1 MKRHILN
8 VFCGIVCTAV
18 LWCLLSC
25 SNGNEVNS
33 VSGYYV
39 AKYPNSNGQETIDY
53 IADFKSVPG
62 KVATFRYGDYS
73 DKPTEKLMDY
83 VPYTVS
89 GDTITFQN
97 VKKFDPRYSSSGEG
111 KTMHGRYDSS
121 TNTLYLPSN
130 VCGGSNPTFD
140 EEFVPSNEAFFENV
154 AADYYE
160 QYPLSSECHVMKVD
174 KRAKTVTIRKGKTAF
189 SPSYDENYEINNF
202 DQYGEVFLGPVP
214 YEVNGKGIS
223 LKNNSKNITLEWSYD
238 NSSDTIGSSVD
249 IVFDSFRRISLD
261 RAYW

>member
-18 LWCLLSC
+18 LWSLLSC

-39 AKYPNSNGQETIDY
+39 AKYPNNGQETINY

-62 KVATFRYGDYS
+62 KVATFDVDSYG
-73 DKPTEKLMDY
+73 KPTEKLMDY
-83 VPYTVS
+83 VPYIVS

-111 KTMHGRYDSS
+111 KTVRGQYDSS
-121 TNTLYLPSN
+121 TNTLYLPS
-130 VCGGSNPTFD
+130 VVYGGSNVTSVH
-140 EEFVPSNEAFFENV
+140 EFVPANEAFFENV
-154 AADYYE
+154 AADYYD
-160 QYPLSSECHVMKVD
+160 QDSWSSEWHVMKVD
-174 KRAKTVTIRKGKTAF
+174 KIAKTVTIRKGETAF

-238 NSSDTIGSSVD
+238 YSSDAIGSSID
-249 IVFDSFRRISLD
+249 MFYYGSQHTLD

>member
-18 LWCLLSC
+18 LWSLLSC

-62 KVATFRYGDYS
+62 RVATFDVDSYG
-73 DKPTEKLMDY
+73 KPTRKLMDY

-111 KTMHGRYDSS
+111 KTVRGQYDSS
-121 TNTLYLPSN
+121 TNTLYLPS
-130 VCGGSNPTFD
+130 VVYGGSNVTSVH
-140 EEFVPSNEAFFENV
+140 EFVPANEAFFENV

-160 QYPLSSECHVMKVD
+160 QNSWSSEYYAMKVD
-174 KRAKTVTIRKGKTAF
+174 KITKTVTIRKGETSF
-189 SPSYDENYEINNF
+189 SPTYPTYDENF

-214 YEVNGKGIS
+214 YEENGKGIS
-223 LKNNSKNITLEWSYD
+223 LKNNSKNITLEWSYER
-238 NSSDTIGSSVD
+238 SSDTIGSSID
-249 IVFDSFRRISLD
+249 MFYYGSHHTLD
-261 RAYW
+261 RAY

>member
-62 KVATFRYGDYS
+62 KVATFDVDSYG
-73 DKPTEKLMDY
+73 KPTRKLMDY
-83 VPYTVS
+83 VSYTVS

-97 VKKFDPRYSSSGEG
+97 VREFKPNNYEEG
-111 KTMHGRYDSS
+111 KTIHGQYDSS
-121 TNTLYLPSN
+121 TNTLYLPSV
-130 VCGGSNPTFD
+130 VCGGSNVTFVH
-140 EEFVPSNEAFFENV
+140 EFVPANEAFFENV
-154 AADYYE
+154 AADYYS
-160 QYPLSSECHVMKVD
+160 QYSWSSGECYAMKVD
-174 KRAKTVTIRKGKTAF
+174 KITKTVTIRKRETSF
-189 SPSYDENYEINNF
+189 SPTYPTYDENF
-202 DQYGEVFLGPVP
+202 DQYGEVFLGPIP
-214 YEVNGKGIS
+214 YEENGKGIS
-223 LKNNSKNITLEWSYD
+223 LKNNSENITLEWSYD
-238 NSSDTIGSSVD
+238 YSSDAIGSSID

>member
-18 LWCLLSC
+18 LWSLLSC

-39 AKYPNSNGQETIDY
+39 AKYPNNGQETIDY

-62 KVATFRYGDYS
+62 KVATFDVDSYG
-73 DKPTEKLMDY
+73 KPTRKLMDY

-111 KTMHGRYDSS
+111 KTVRGQYDSS
-121 TNTLYLPSN
+121 TNTLYLPS
-130 VCGGSNPTFD
+130 VVYGGSNVTSVH
-140 EEFVPSNEAFFENV
+140 EFVPANEAFFENV
-154 AADYYE
+154 AADYYG
-160 QYPLSSECHVMKVD
+160 QYSWSSECHVMKVD

-202 DQYGEVFLGPVP
+202 DQYGEVFLGPFP
-214 YEVNGKGIS
+214 CEVNGKGIS

-238 NSSDTIGSSVD
+238 YSSDEIGSSIE
-249 IVFDSFRRISLD
+249 IVLDSFRRISLD
-261 RAYW
+261 RPYW

>member
-8 VFCGIVCTAV
+8 IFCGIVCTAI
-18 LWCLLSC
+18 LWSLLGC

-39 AKYPNSNGQETIDY
+39 AKYPNSNGQETIGY

-62 KVATFRYGDYS
+62 RVATFDVDSYS
-73 DKPTEKLMDY
+73 GEPTRKLMDY

-97 VKKFDPRYSSSGEG
+97 VKEFKPNNYEEG
-111 KTMHGRYDSS
+111 KTVRGRYDSS
-121 TNTLYLPSN
+121 TDTLYLPS
-130 VCGGSNPTFD
+130 VVYGGSNVTSVR
-140 EEFVPSNEAFFENV
+140 EFVPSNEAFFENV
-154 AADYYE
+154 AADYYG
-160 QYPLSSECHVMKVD
+160 QYSWSSECHVMKVD
-174 KRAKTVTIRKGKTAF
+174 KRAKTVTIRKGETSF
-189 SPSYDENYEINNF
+189 QSPYDENF
-202 DQYGEVFLGPVP
+202 DQYGKVFLGPVP

-223 LKNNSKNITLEWSYD
+223 LKNNSKDITLEWSYD
-238 NSSDTIGSSVD
+238 YSSDAIGSSVD
-249 IVFDSFRRISLD
+249 IVFDSFHRISLD

>member
-8 VFCGIVCTAV
+8 IFCGIVCTAI
-18 LWCLLSC
+18 LWSLLGC

-39 AKYPNSNGQETIDY
+39 AKYPNDNGQETIDY
-53 IADFKSVPG
+53 IADFKSIPG
-62 KVATFRYGDYS
+62 RVATFDVDSYG
-73 DKPTEKLMDY
+73 KLTRKLMDY

-97 VKKFDPRYSSSGEG
+97 VKKFDPKYSSSGEG
-111 KTMHGRYDSS
+111 KTVRGQYDSS
-121 TNTLYLPSN
+121 TNTLYLPSV
-130 VCGGSNPTFD
+130 VCGGSNVTFVHD
-140 EEFVPSNEAFFENV
+140 FVPSNEPFFENV
-154 AADYYE
+154 AADYYS
-160 QYPLSSECHVMKVD
+160 QYSGSSGEYYAMKVD
-174 KRAKTVTIRKGKTAF
+174 KITKTVTIRKGETSF
-189 SPSYDENYEINNF
+189 YPTYDENF

-238 NSSDTIGSSVD
+238 YSSDAIGSS
-249 IVFDSFRRISLD
+249 IEIELDSFRRISLD

>member
-8 VFCGIVCTAV
+8 VFCRIVCTAV
-18 LWCLLSC
+18 LWSLLSC

-62 KVATFRYGDYS
+62 KVATFDADNG
-73 DKPTEKLMDY
+73 KPTRKLMDY

-130 VCGGSNPTFD
+130 VWGGSNPTFD
-140 EEFVPSNEAFFENV
+140 EEFVPANEAFFENV
-154 AADYYE
+154 AADYYG
-160 QYPLSSECHVMKVD
+160 QYSWSSECHVMKVD

-261 RAYW
+261 RTY

>member
-18 LWCLLSC
+18 LWSLLSC

-39 AKYPNSNGQETIDY
+39 AKYPNSNGQETVDY

-62 KVATFRYGDYS
+62 KVATFDVDSYG
-73 DKPTEKLMDY
+73 KPTRKLMDY

-97 VKKFDPRYSSSGEG
+97 VKKFEPGYSSSGEG
-111 KTMHGRYDSS
+111 KTIHGRYDSS
-121 TNTLYLPSN
+121 TNTLYLPSV
-130 VCGGSNPTFD
+130 VCGGSNPTVD
-140 EEFVPSNEAFFENV
+140 EEFVPSNEPFFENV
-154 AADYYE
+154 AADYYN
-160 QYPLSSECHVMKVD
+160 QNSWSSEWHVMKVD

-202 DQYGEVFLGPVP
+202 DQYGEVCLGPVP

-238 NSSDTIGSSVD
+238 NSSEPIGSSVD
-249 IVFDSFRRISLD
+249 IVFDSLRRISLD
-261 RAYW
+261 REYW

>member
-8 VFCGIVCTAV
+8 IFCGIVCTAI
-18 LWCLLSC
+18 LWSLLGC

-39 AKYPNSNGQETIDY
+39 AKYPNDNGQETIDY
-53 IADFKSVPG
+53 IADFKSIPG
-62 KVATFRYGDYS
+62 RVATFDVDNGELTR
-73 DKPTEKLMDY
+73 KLMDY

-97 VKKFDPRYSSSGEG
+97 VKKFDPEYSSSGEG
-111 KTMHGRYDSS
+111 KTVRGQYDSS
-121 TNTLYLPSN
+121 TNTLYLPSV
-130 VCGGSNPTFD
+130 VCGGSNVTFVHD
-140 EEFVPSNEAFFENV
+140 FVPSNEPFFENV
-154 AADYYE
+154 AADYYG
-160 QYPLSSECHVMKVD
+160 QYFGSSECYAMKVD
-174 KRAKTVTIRKGKTAF
+174 KRAKTVTIRKGETPF
-189 SPSYDENYEINNF
+189 QPTYDENYEINNF
-202 DQYGEVFLGPVP
+202 DQYGEVILGPVP

-223 LKNNSKNITLEWSYD
+223 LKNNSKDITLEWSYD
-238 NSSDTIGSSVD
+238 YSSDAIGSSVD

>member
-18 LWCLLSC
+18 LWSLLGC

-33 VSGYYV
+33 VSGYY
-39 AKYPNSNGQETIDY
+39 AMYLNSDGQETIHY

-62 KVATFRYGDYS
+62 RVATFDVDSYG
-73 DKPTEKLMDY
+73 KPTEKLMDY

-97 VKKFDPRYSSSGEG
+97 VKKFDPQYSSSGEG
-111 KTMHGRYDSS
+111 KTVRGQYDSS
-121 TNTLYLPSN
+121 TNTLYLPSV
-130 VCGGSNPTFD
+130 VCGGSNVTFVR
-140 EEFVPSNEAFFENV
+140 EFVPANEAFFENV

-174 KRAKTVTIRKGKTAF
+174 KRAKTVTIRKGETAF
-189 SPSYDENYEINNF
+189 SPSYDENYEEINNF

-214 YEVNGKGIS
+214 YKENGKGIS
-223 LKNNSKNITLEWSYD
+223 LKNNSENITLEWSYD
-238 NSSDTIGSSVD
+238 YSSDAIGSSVD
-249 IVFDSFRRISLD
+249 IVLDSFRRISLD
-261 RAYW
+261 RANW

>member
-18 LWCLLSC
+18 LWSLLSC

-39 AKYPNSNGQETIDY
+39 AKYPNNGQETIDY

-62 KVATFRYGDYS
+62 RVATFDADNG
-73 DKPTEKLMDY
+73 KPTRKLMDY

-97 VKKFDPRYSSSGEG
+97 VKEFKPNNYEKG

-130 VCGGSNPTFD
+130 VWGGSNPTVD

-154 AADYYE
+154 AADYYS
-160 QYPLSSECHVMKVD
+160 QYSGSDGEYYAMKVD
-174 KRAKTVTIRKGKTAF
+174 KITKTVTIRKGETAF
-189 SPSYDENYEINNF
+189 YLSYDVNNF

-238 NSSDTIGSSVD
+238 YSSDAEAPYI
-249 IVFDSFRRISLD
+249 
-261 RAYW
+261 

>member
-8 VFCGIVCTAV
+8 VFCGIVSTAI
-18 LWCLLSC
+18 LWSLLGC

-62 KVATFRYGDYS
+62 RVATFDVDSYG
-73 DKPTEKLMDY
+73 KPTEKLMDC

-97 VKKFDPRYSSSGEG
+97 VKEFKPEYSSSGEG
-111 KTMHGRYDSS
+111 KTVRGQYDSS
-121 TNTLYLPSN
+121 TNTLYLPSV
-130 VCGGSNPTFD
+130 VCGGSNVTFVH
-140 EEFVPSNEAFFENV
+140 EFVPANEAFFENV
-154 AADYYE
+154 AADYYR
-160 QYPLSSECHVMKVD
+160 QSSGSYREYYAMKVD
-174 KRAKTVTIRKGKTAF
+174 KITKTVTIRKGETFF
-189 SPSYDENYEINNF
+189 SPTYPTYDENF

-214 YEVNGKGIS
+214 YEENGKGIS
-223 LKNNSKNITLEWSYD
+223 LKNNSENITLEWSYD
-238 NSSDTIGSSVD
+238 YSSDAIGSSIE
-249 IVFDSFRRISLD
+249 IVLDSFRRISLD

>member
-8 VFCGIVCTAV
+8 IFCGIVCTAV
-18 LWCLLSC
+18 LWSLLSC

-39 AKYPNSNGQETIDY
+39 NKGTNSNGQETIDY

-62 KVATFRYGDYS
+62 KVATFRYDDYS
-73 DKPTEKLMDY
+73 DKPTRKLMDY

-97 VKKFDPRYSSSGEG
+97 VKKFEPGYSSSGEG

-130 VCGGSNPTFD
+130 VWGGSNPTVD
-140 EEFVPSNEAFFENV
+140 KEFVPSNEAFFENV
-154 AADYYE
+154 AAGYYYN
-160 QYPLSSECHVMKVD
+160 QYSLSSEYYAMKVD
-174 KRAKTVTIRKGKTAF
+174 KITKTVTIREGETYF
-189 SPSYDENYEINNF
+189 SPYDENYEINNF

-238 NSSDTIGSSVD
+238 YYDAIGRSIEIVLESS
-249 IVFDSFRRISLD
+249 RRISLD
-261 RAYW
+261 RSYSY

>member
-62 KVATFRYGDYS
+62 KVATFRCDDYS

-97 VKKFDPRYSSSGEG
+97 VKKFEPQYSSSGEG

-160 QYPLSSECHVMKVD
+160 QNSWSSEYYAMKVD
-174 KRAKTVTIRKGKTAF
+174 KITKTVTIRKGGTSF
-189 SPSYDENYEINNF
+189 SPTYDENF
-202 DQYGEVFLGPVP
+202 DQYGEVFLGPIP
-214 YEVNGKGIS
+214 YEENGKGIS
-223 LKNNSKNITLEWSYD
+223 LKNNSENITLEWSYD
-238 NSSDTIGSSVD
+238 YSSDAIGSSID

>member
-18 LWCLLSC
+18 LWSLLSC

-39 AKYPNSNGQETIDY
+39 AKYPNSNGQETINY

-130 VCGGSNPTFD
+130 VWGGSNPIVD
-140 EEFVPSNEAFFENV
+140 EEFVPSNEVFFENV
-154 AADYYE
+154 AADYYS
-160 QYPLSSECHVMKVD
+160 QYSGSYGEYYAMKVD
-174 KRAKTVTIRKGKTAF
+174 KITKTVTIRKGETSF
-189 SPSYDENYEINNF
+189 SPSYDENNF
-202 DQYGEVFLGPVP
+202 DQYGEVFLDPVP

-238 NSSDTIGSSVD
+238 YSSDAIGSSIE
-249 IVFDSFRRISLD
+249 IVLDSFRRISLD
-261 RAYW
+261 RAHW

>member
-18 LWCLLSC
+18 LWSLLGC

-33 VSGYYV
+33 VSGYY
-39 AKYPNSNGQETIDY
+39 AMYLNSDGQETIHY

-62 KVATFRYGDYS
+62 RVATFDVDSYG
-73 DKPTEKLMDY
+73 KPTKKLMDY

-97 VKKFDPRYSSSGEG
+97 VKKFKPEYSSSGEG
-111 KTMHGRYDSS
+111 KTVRGQYDSS
-121 TNTLYLPSN
+121 TNTLYLPS
-130 VCGGSNPTFD
+130 VVYGGSNVTSVH
-140 EEFVPSNEAFFENV
+140 EFVPANEPFFENV
-154 AADYYE
+154 AADYYS
-160 QYPLSSECHVMKVD
+160 QYSGSYGEYYAMKVD
-174 KRAKTVTIRKGKTAF
+174 KITKTVTIRKGETSF
-189 SPSYDENYEINNF
+189 YPTYDENF

-214 YEVNGKGIS
+214 YEENGKGIS
-223 LKNNSKNITLEWSYD
+223 LKNNSKNITLEWNYD
-238 NSSDTIGSSVD
+238 YSSDAIGSSVD

-261 RAYW
+261 RPYW

>member
-8 VFCGIVCTAV
+8 IFCGIVCTAI
-18 LWCLLSC
+18 LWSLLSC

-62 KVATFRYGDYS
+62 RVATFDVDSYG
-73 DKPTEKLMDY
+73 KPTRKLMDY

-97 VKKFDPRYSSSGEG
+97 VKEFDPRYPSSGEG
-111 KTMHGRYDSS
+111 KTVRGQYDSS
-121 TNTLYLPSN
+121 TNTLYLPS
-130 VCGGSNPTFD
+130 VVYGGSNVTSVH
-140 EEFVPSNEAFFENV
+140 EFVPANEAFFENV

-160 QYPLSSECHVMKVD
+160 QNSWSSEYYAMKVD
-174 KRAKTVTIRKGKTAF
+174 KITKTVTIRKRGTFF
-189 SPSYDENYEINNF
+189 SPSYDENHEINNF
-202 DQYGEVFLGPVP
+202 DRYGEVFLGPVP
-214 YEVNGKGIS
+214 YEENGKGIS

-238 NSSDTIGSSVD
+238 YSSDEIGSSVD
-249 IVFDSFRRISLD
+249 IVFDDSFRRISLD

>member
-8 VFCGIVCTAV
+8 VFCGIVCTSV

-97 VKKFDPRYSSSGEG
+97 VKKFDPQYSSSGEG
-111 KTMHGRYDSS
+111 KTVRGQYDSS
-121 TNTLYLPSN
+121 TNTLYLPS
-130 VCGGSNPTFD
+130 VVYGGSNVTSVH
-140 EEFVPSNEAFFENV
+140 EFVPANEAFFENV
-154 AADYYE
+154 AADYYR
-160 QYPLSSECHVMKVD
+160 QSSGVYGGYYAMKVD
-174 KRAKTVTIRKGKTAF
+174 KIAKTVTIRKGETVF
-189 SPSYDENYEINNF
+189 SPSYDEIDNF
-202 DQYGEVFLGPVP
+202 DQYGDPILGPVP

-223 LKNNSKNITLEWSYD
+223 LKNTSINISLEWSYD
-238 NSSDTIGSSVD
+238 YSSDAIGSSID
-249 IVFDSFRRISLD
+249 MFYYGSQHTLD
-261 RAYW
+261 RAYR

>member
-62 KVATFRYGDYS
+62 KVATFDVDSYG
-73 DKPTEKLMDY
+73 KPTRKLMDY

-97 VKKFDPRYSSSGEG
+97 VKKFDPQYSSSGEG
-111 KTMHGRYDSS
+111 KTIHGRYDSS
-121 TNTLYLPSN
+121 TNTLYLPS
-130 VCGGSNPTFD
+130 VVYGGSNVTSVH
-140 EEFVPSNEAFFENV
+140 EFVPANEAFFENV

-160 QYPLSSECHVMKVD
+160 QNSWSSEYYAMKVD
-174 KRAKTVTIRKGKTAF
+174 KITKTVTIRKGGTSF
-189 SPSYDENYEINNF
+189 SPTYPTYDENF
-202 DQYGEVFLGPVP
+202 DQYGEVFLGPIP
-214 YEVNGKGIS
+214 YEENGKGIS
-223 LKNNSKNITLEWSYD
+223 LKNNSENITLEWSYD
-238 NSSDTIGSSVD
+238 YSSDAIGSSID

>member
-8 VFCGIVCTAV
+8 IFCGIVCTAV
-18 LWCLLSC
+18 LWSLLSC

-39 AKYPNSNGQETIDY
+39 AKYLNNNKQETIDY

-62 KVATFRYGDYS
+62 RVATFDVDSYG
-73 DKPTEKLMDY
+73 KPTEKLMDY

-97 VKKFDPRYSSSGEG
+97 VKKFDPQYSSSGEG
-111 KTMHGRYDSS
+111 KTIHGRYDSS

-130 VCGGSNPTFD
+130 VWGGSNPTVD
-140 EEFVPSNEAFFENV
+140 EEFVPANEAFFENV
-154 AADYYE
+154 AADYYYN
-160 QYPLSSECHVMKVD
+160 QYSLSSEYYAMKVD
-174 KRAKTVTIRKGKTAF
+174 KITKTVTIRQGKTAF
-189 SPSYDENYEINNF
+189 SPYGENF
-202 DQYGEVFLGPVP
+202 DQYGDEFLGPVP

-238 NSSDTIGSSVD
+238 YSSDEIGNSVD
-249 IVFDSFRRISLD
+249 IVSDSFRPISLD

>member
-62 KVATFRYGDYS
+62 KVATFDADNG
-73 DKPTEKLMDY
+73 KPTKKLMDY

-89 GDTITFQN
+89 GDAITFQN
-97 VKKFDPRYSSSGEG
+97 VKKFEPEYSSSGEG
-111 KTMHGRYDSS
+111 KTVRGQYDSS
-121 TNTLYLPSN
+121 TNTLYYMHQQSFFLYPHILPTLYQDTLQN
-130 VCGGSNPTFD
+130 QALFHT
-140 EEFVPSNEAFFENV
+140 A
-154 AADYYE
+154 YII
-160 QYPLSSECHVMKVD
+160 D
-174 KRAKTVTIRKGKTAF
+174 K
-189 SPSYDENYEINNF
+189 
-202 DQYGEVFLGPVP
+202 
-214 YEVNGKGIS
+214 
-223 LKNNSKNITLEWSYD
+223 
-238 NSSDTIGSSVD
+238 
-249 IVFDSFRRISLD
+249 
-261 RAYW
+261 

>member
-39 AKYPNSNGQETIDY
+39 AKYPNSNGQETIDC

-62 KVATFRYGDYS
+62 KVATFDADNG
-73 DKPTEKLMDY
+73 KPTRKLMDY

-154 AADYYE
+154 AADYYS
-160 QYPLSSECHVMKVD
+160 QYSGSYGGYYAMKVD
-174 KRAKTVTIRKGKTAF
+174 KIAKTVTIRKGETVF
-189 SPSYDENYEINNF
+189 SPSYDEIDNF
-202 DQYGEVFLGPVP
+202 DQYGDPILGPVP

-223 LKNNSKNITLEWSYD
+223 LKNTSINISLEWSYD
-238 NSSDTIGSSVD
+238 YSSDAIGSSID
-249 IVFDSFRRISLD
+249 MFYYGSQHTLD
-261 RAYW
+261 RAY

>member
-8 VFCGIVCTAV
+8 IFCGIVCTSV
-18 LWCLLSC
+18 LWSLLGC

-39 AKYPNSNGQETIDY
+39 AKYPYSNGQETIDY

-62 KVATFRYGDYS
+62 RVATFDVDSYG
-73 DKPTEKLMDY
+73 KPTKKLMDY

-111 KTMHGRYDSS
+111 KTVRGQYDSS
-121 TNTLYLPSN
+121 TNTLYLPS
-130 VCGGSNPTFD
+130 VVYGGSNVTSVH
-140 EEFVPSNEAFFENV
+140 EFVPANEAFFENV
-154 AADYYE
+154 VADYYS
-160 QYPLSSECHVMKVD
+160 QYSWSSECHVMKVD

-202 DQYGEVFLGPVP
+202 DQYGEVILGPVP
-214 YEVNGKGIS
+214 YEENGKGIS
-223 LKNNSKNITLEWSYD
+223 LKNNSENITLEWSYD
-238 NSSDTIGSSVD
+238 YSSDAIGSSVD
-249 IVFDSFRRISLD
+249 MVFDSFHSISLD
-261 RAYW
+261 RVY

>member
-8 VFCGIVCTAV
+8 IFCGIVCTAV
-18 LWCLLSC
+18 LWSLLSC

-33 VSGYYV
+33 VSGYY
-39 AKYPNSNGQETIDY
+39 AMYLNSDGQETINY

-62 KVATFRYGDYS
+62 RVATFRCDDYS
-73 DKPTEKLMDY
+73 DKPTRKLMDY

-97 VKKFDPRYSSSGEG
+97 VKEFKPEYSSSGEG
-111 KTMHGRYDSS
+111 KTVRGRYDSS
-121 TNTLYLPSN
+121 TNTLYLPSV
-130 VCGGSNPTFD
+130 VCGGSNVTFVH
-140 EEFVPSNEAFFENV
+140 EFVPSNEVFFENV
-154 AADYYE
+154 AADYYR
-160 QYPLSSECHVMKVD
+160 QYSWSSECHVMKVD
-174 KRAKTVTIRKGKTAF
+174 KVAKTVTIRKGETSF
-189 SPSYDENYEINNF
+189 QPTYDENYEINNF

-238 NSSDTIGSSVD
+238 YSSDAIGSSVD

>member
-39 AKYPNSNGQETIDY
+39 AKYPNSNGLETIDY

-62 KVATFRYGDYS
+62 KVATFDVDSYG
-73 DKPTEKLMDY
+73 KPTRKLMDY

-97 VKKFDPRYSSSGEG
+97 VKKFDPQYSSSGEG
-111 KTMHGRYDSS
+111 KTIHGRYDSS

-130 VCGGSNPTFD
+130 VWGGSNPTVD
-140 EEFVPSNEAFFENV
+140 EEFVPSNEAFFEKV
-154 AADYYE
+154 AADYYS
-160 QYPLSSECHVMKVD
+160 QYSGSYEGYYAMKVD
-174 KRAKTVTIRKGKTAF
+174 KITKTVTIRKGKTAF
-189 SPSYDENYEINNF
+189 SPSRDENFEINNF

-214 YEVNGKGIS
+214 YEENGKGIS

-238 NSSDTIGSSVD
+238 YSSDEIGSSVD

>member
-8 VFCGIVCTAV
+8 IFCGIVCTAI
-18 LWCLLSC
+18 LWSLLGC

-39 AKYPNSNGQETIDY
+39 AKYPNSNGQEIIDY
-53 IADFKSVPG
+53 IADFKSIPG
-62 KVATFRYGDYS
+62 RVATFDVDSYG
-73 DKPTEKLMDY
+73 KPTRKLMDY

-97 VKKFDPRYSSSGEG
+97 VKKFDPKYSSSGEG
-111 KTMHGRYDSS
+111 KTVRGRYDSS
-121 TNTLYLPSN
+121 TNTLYLPS
-130 VCGGSNPTFD
+130 VVYGGSNVTSVH
-140 EEFVPSNEAFFENV
+140 EFVPANEPFFENV
-154 AADYYE
+154 AADYYGQE
-160 QYPLSSECHVMKVD
+160 YYVMKVD
-174 KRAKTVTIRKGKTAF
+174 KRAKTVTIRKGETSF
-189 SPSYDENYEINNF
+189 QPTYDENYEINNF

-214 YEVNGKGIS
+214 YEENGKGIS

-238 NSSDTIGSSVD
+238 YSSDAIGSSIE
-249 IVFDSFRRISLD
+249 IVLDSFRRISLD

>member
-1 MKRHILN
+1 MY
-8 VFCGIVCTAV
+8 
-18 LWCLLSC
+18 SC
-25 SNGNEVNS
+25 SMVFAK
-33 VSGYYV
+33 YV

-62 KVATFRYGDYS
+62 KVATFDVDSYG
-73 DKPTEKLMDY
+73 KPAEKLMDY

-89 GDTITFQN
+89 GDTITFQD
-97 VKKFDPRYSSSGEG
+97 VKEFKPNNYEEG

-130 VCGGSNPTFD
+130 VWGGSNPTVD

-154 AADYYE
+154 AAGYYYN
-160 QYPLSSECHVMKVD
+160 QYSLSSEYYAMKVD
-174 KRAKTVTIRKGKTAF
+174 KITKTVTIREGETYF
-189 SPSYDENYEINNF
+189 SPYDENYEINNF

-238 NSSDTIGSSVD
+238 YYDAIGRSIEIVLESS
-249 IVFDSFRRISLD
+249 RRISLD
-261 RAYW
+261 RSYSY

>member
-18 LWCLLSC
+18 LWSLLSC

-39 AKYPNSNGQETIDY
+39 AKYPNNGQETIDY

-62 KVATFRYGDYS
+62 KVATFDVDSYG
-73 DKPTEKLMDY
+73 KPTEKLMDY

-97 VKKFDPRYSSSGEG
+97 VKEFKPNNYEEG

-154 AADYYE
+154 AADYYS
-160 QYPLSSECHVMKVD
+160 QYSGSYGEYYAMKVD
-174 KRAKTVTIRKGKTAF
+174 KITKTVTIRKGETAF

-238 NSSDTIGSSVD
+238 YSSDAIGSSIE
-249 IVFDSFRRISLD
+249 IVLGSFRRISLD